1 MRITC
6 IGGVRTVTGTCF
18 LCRHGRISFLVDCG
32 MFQGGRDAE
41 KRNRARFPF
50 DPAGISAVLL
60 THAHIDHSG
69 LLPRLVKEGF
79 RGKIYATA
87 ATVDLCGIML
97 PDSGHIQQME
107 AEWQTRKNQRLGQRP
122 VEPLYTVEDAQRTE
136 PFFEPV
142 RYEEPFQPFEG
153 LTCCFRDAG
162 HILGSAFLEIAF
174 QSGQGEKRILFSG
187 DLGHPGQF
195 IVRDP
200 SPPGRADFVFIES
213 TYGNRCHRPMDETL
227 EELAQILQE
236 AARTGGKVII
246 PAFAVERTQELLH
259 ALHKLQ
265 AEGRAPALPT
275 WVDSPLAISA
285 TDIFRKHPEC
295 FDEETLA
302 LLATGENPLETASLR
317 FARTAEESQALNEM
331 EGPLI
336 VISASGMCD
345 AGRIKH
351 HLKHNLWKPGNHVV
365 IIGYQAKGT
374 LGREL
379 VDGAQKVRIFRED
392 VSVKA
397 KIHTLGG
404 FSAHADQPGLLDW
417 IGRIPNGPSR
427 LFVVHGEEPISMEF
441 ASKLKERFASAVEV
455 PSPLEEI
462 RLAEPAY
469 PERAAPLP
477 ERDRAL
483 QESARQLLNR
493 LQALSDRIAE
503 KDWESDPVQR
513 HHVEK
518 QLRKLRR
525 YAEKLE
531 RAVSGGASG

>member
-18 LCRHGRISFLVDCG
+18 LCRYGKISFLVDCG

-50 DPAGISAVLL
+50 DPADISAVLL

-79 RGKIYATA
+79 RGKIYATP

-107 AEWQTRKNQRLGQRP
+107 AEWQTRKNRRIGQRP
-122 VEPLYTVEDAQRTE
+122 VEPLYTVEDAHRTA

-142 RYEEPFQPFEG
+142 PYDEPVRPFDG
-153 LTCCFRDAG
+153 LSFRFRDAG

-174 QSGQGEKRILFSG
+174 QSRQGEKKILFSG

-200 SPPGRADFVFIES
+200 SPPDRADFVFMES
-213 TYGNRCHRPMDETL
+213 TYGNRCHRPMEETL
-227 EELAQILQE
+227 EELSQILRE
-236 AARTGGKVII
+236 AAGNRGKVII
-246 PAFAVERTQELLH
+246 PAFAVERTQELLY

-285 TDIFRKHPEC
+285 TAIFRKHPEC

-302 LLATGENPLETASLR
+302 LLAAGENPLETASLR

-331 EGPLI
+331 DGPLI

-351 HLKHNLWKPGNHVV
+351 HLKHNLWKPGSHVV

-379 VDGAQKVRIFRED
+379 VDGARKVRIFREE
-392 VSVKA
+392 VSVQA
-397 KIHTLGG
+397 KVHTLGG
-404 FSAHADQPGLLDW
+404 FSAHADQKGLLDW
-417 IGRIPNGPSR
+417 IGRMPNSASR
-427 LFVVHGEEPISMEF
+427 VFVVHGEEPVSREF
-441 ASKLKERFASAVEV
+441 ASRLKERFAFAVEV

-462 RLAEPAY
+462 RLAEPALE
-469 PERAAPLP
+469 ERVAVLP

-503 KDWESDPVQR
+503 RDWQADPVQR

-518 QLRKLRR
+518 QLRKIHR

-531 RAVSGGASG
+531 KAVAGGASE

>member
-1 MRITC
+1 MRVTC

-79 RGKIYATA
+79 RGKIYATP
-87 ATVDLCGIML
+87 ATVDLCAIML

-107 AEWQTRKNQRLGQRP
+107 AEWQTRKNRRIGQRP
-122 VEPLYTVEDAQRTE
+122 VEPLYTVEDAQRTA
-136 PFFEPV
+136 PFFEAVP
-142 RYEEPFQPFEG
+142 YDKPFQPFDD
-153 LTCCFRDAG
+153 LTFRFRDAG
-162 HILGSAFLEIAF
+162 HILGSAFLEVAF
-174 QSGQGEKRILFSG
+174 QSDRGEKKLLFSG

-200 SPPGRADFVFIES
+200 TPPDRADFVFLES
-213 TYGNRCHRPMDETL
+213 TYGNRCHRPMEETL
-227 EELAQILQE
+227 EELSQILRE
-236 AARTGGKVII
+236 AAENRGKVII
-246 PAFAVERTQELLH
+246 PAFAVERTQELLY

-265 AEGRAPALPT
+265 AEGRAPVLPT

-285 TDIFRKHPEC
+285 TAIFRNHPEC

-302 LLATGENPLETASLR
+302 LLAAGENPLETTSLR
-317 FARTAEESQALNEM
+317 FSRTAEESQALNEM
-331 EGPLI
+331 DGPLI

-351 HLKHNLWKPGNHVV
+351 HLKHNLWNPANHVV

-379 VDGAQKVRIFRED
+379 VDGARKVRIFREE
-392 VSVKA
+392 VSVQA
-397 KIHTLGG
+397 KVHTLGG
-404 FSAHADQPGLLDW
+404 FSAHADQQGLLDW
-417 IGRIPNGPSR
+417 IGRMPNSASR
-427 LFVVHGEEPISMEF
+427 LFVVHGEEPVSKEF
-441 ASKLKERFASAVEV
+441 ASKLQERFAFTVEV

-462 RLAEPAY
+462 RLAEPALE
-469 PERAAPLP
+469 ERMAVLP

-518 QLRKLRR
+518 QIRKIQR

-531 RAVSGGASG
+531 KAVAGSPS